1 MRQGVILKDTSL
13 IIIRKAEIT
22 PEVQPNP
29 SLSLDIVQSMINS
42 TFERQAKSSDEL
54 VRRFIEERD
63 GKKLADSCAVSFA
76 QTNPQTSGT
85 SVDDTTMPS
94 PSVEPMNHFHSRT
107 TIDGFAPFFGML
119 QETTVSIFSQG
130 YMQTA
135 PSFSLCQTIVWPHT
149 LLGVMVEYTQTLTAT
164 TKPRAPP

>member
-76 QTNPQTSGT
+76 QTNPQPSGT
-85 SVDDTTMPS
+85 SVDDTTFTA
-94 PSVEPMNHFHSRT
+94 EPPLM
-107 TIDGFAPFFGML
+107 
-119 QETTVSIFSQG
+119 VS
-130 YMQTA
+130 
-135 PSFSLCQTIVWPHT
+135 LL
-149 LLGVMVEYTQTLTAT
+149 LLGCYKKLQSASSAKGIC
-164 TKPRAPP
+164 KPHLAFLYAKL